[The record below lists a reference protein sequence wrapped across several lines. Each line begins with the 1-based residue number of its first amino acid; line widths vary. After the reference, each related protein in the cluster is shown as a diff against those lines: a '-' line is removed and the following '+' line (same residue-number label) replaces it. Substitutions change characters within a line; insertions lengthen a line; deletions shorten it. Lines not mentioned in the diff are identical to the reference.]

1 MRMTRTTKAIQWA
14 IVAAAAGAVAL
25 AQQQIQV
32 QPALASGP
40 TFRFVSGNLIGGNV
54 VKGAPY
60 SADAVTD
67 TTQTLSDGN
76 RLVQHS
82 TATEY
87 RDSEGRE
94 RREQV
99 LANLVGF
106 TAQSDPVQTVFI
118 SDPVAGVNY
127 SLNSSDHTAMKL
139 PVPTLPPPPPSGGF
153 APDVLYR
160 QVTISGVSVSGPAS
174 GPGPV
179 VSGMVSA
186 AAGPITA
193 TAGSGPNAIFVRRGI
208 GSTAT
213 TTFDQALPMPNL
225 EQLGSKTIAG
235 VSATGTRS
243 TITIPAGQ
251 IGNDQPLVITDERWY
266 SPDLQVTVQST
277 HTDPR
282 MGTTTYALQNVSRAE
297 PSPTLFQVPADY
309 TVTDA
314 PEPFTK
320 KLLLP

>member
-1 MRMTRTTKAIQWA
+1 MCAIA
-14 IVAAAAGAVAL
+14 TAAAAL

-32 QPALASGP
+32 QPALIAGP
-40 TFRFVSGNLIGGNV
+40 TFKFVSGNLIGGNV

-60 SADAVTD
+60 SAEAVTD
-67 TTQTLSDGN
+67 TTQALADGN
-76 RLVQHS
+76 RIVQHS

-99 LANLVGF
+99 LANLGGF
-106 TAQSDPVQTVFI
+106 NAQSTPVQTIFI
-118 SDPVAGVNY
+118 SDPVAGANY

-139 PVPTLPPPPPSGGF
+139 PVPSLLPPPPSGGP

-160 QVTISGVSVSGPAS
+160 QVTINGVSVSGPTS
-174 GPGPV
+174 GPGPMIA
-179 VSGMVSA
+179 GAVSA
-186 AAGPITA
+186 AAGPITV
-193 TAGSGPNAIFVRRGI
+193 TAGPGPNAIFVRRGMV
-208 GSTAT
+208 STSGAT
-213 TTFDQALPMPNL
+213 PDPALPMPNV
-225 EQLGSKTIAG
+225 EDLGSKSIAG
-235 VSATGTRS
+235 VSATGTRT

-251 IGNDQPLVITDERWY
+251 IGNDQPIVITDERWY

-282 MGTTTYALQNVSRAE
+282 MGTTTYALQNISRAE

-320 KLLLP
+320 KVTPLP